1 MFDFTYFVKYLKL
14 CFTINFRKIAVF
26 SVNSA
31 ILTFFVKLARSLHIG
46 GDKLTAFNGMCI

>member
-1 MFDFTYFVKYLKL
+1 MVNFTYFVKYLKL